1 MVTSQAW
8 EAALGELQLQMSRA
22 NFDTWLKET
31 FLVSQDGEQF
41 VIGVGSPFALE
52 TLEQRLSPMIRKA
65 LSGIVGRAV
74 EIRFVV
80 QQKQRG
86 SGQTPPETPLGSAV
100 SNGHSGPSKRKAAQV
115 QSNTQGPSLNAR
127 YTFDT
132 FIVGS
137 SNRLA
142 EAACRAVADAPGKA
156 YNPLFIYGGVGLGK
170 THLMHAIGHETLRKG
185 LRVLY
190 VSSETFT
197 NEMIEAILQHRDRTE
212 YFRNKYRTV
221 QMLLVDDIQFIAGKV
236 GTQEEFFHTFN
247 AIHEGGGQIVISS
260 DRPPKA
266 ISTLEDRLRSR
277 FEWGLIAD
285 IQPPDMETRIAI
297 LRSKCQ
303 SQGLTVPDEVLEAIA
318 RKVQSNIRELEG
330 SLNRVIALASVTGE
344 RITVQMAGAALNDVM
359 FNVPKQFVKPESIL
373 RAVGSYYHV
382 SQEELKGKQRDKR
395 VVVPRQIAMYLLR
408 AETDLSLVDIG
419 KLFGGR
425 DHSTVLHSLEK
436 MESELSS
443 DGGFAKDVAAVRE
456 SVYAASAP

>member
-1 MVTSQAW
+1 MVASQAW

-22 NFDTWLKET
+22 NFDTWLKDT
-31 FLVSQDGEQF
+31 FLVSQDGDQF

-52 TLEQRLSPMIRKA
+52 TLEQRLSPMIRKV
-65 LSGIVGRAV
+65 LSGIVGRRA
-74 EIRFVV
+74 EICFVV

-86 SGQTPPETPLGSAV
+86 NGQTAPEAPLGSTAT
-100 SNGHSGPSKRKAAQV
+100 NGHGGSSRRKAAQI
-115 QSNTQGPSLNAR
+115 QSNPPGPSLNPR

-142 EAACRAVADAPGKA
+142 EAACRAVADAPGTA

-185 LRVLY
+185 LQVLY

-221 QMLLVDDIQFIAGKV
+221 QMLLIDDIQFIAGKV

-285 IQPPDMETRIAI
+285 IQPPDLETRIAI
-297 LRSKCQ
+297 LRSKCN
-303 SQGLTVPDEVLEAIA
+303 SQGVTVQEEVLEAIA

-344 RITVQMAGAALNDVM
+344 RITVQMASAALNDVM

-373 RAVGSYYHV
+373 KAVSSYYHV

-395 VVVPRQIAMYLLR
+395 VVVPRQITMYLLR

-419 KLFGGR
+419 KLLGGR

-443 DGGFAKDVAAVRE
+443 DSGFAKDVAAVRE
-456 SVYAASAP
+456 SVYAASTS